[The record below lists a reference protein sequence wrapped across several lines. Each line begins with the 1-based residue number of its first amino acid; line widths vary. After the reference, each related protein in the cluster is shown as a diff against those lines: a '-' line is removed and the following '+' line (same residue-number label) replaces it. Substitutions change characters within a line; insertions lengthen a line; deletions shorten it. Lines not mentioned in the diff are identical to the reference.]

1 MIKKIMSVFLT
12 LLILAIVPLS
22 ISAETSVQPRY
33 SYIMSHSTS
42 LVIKDD
48 IANCEGY
55 VDGDTYVTSVK
66 MTLTLQ
72 KKVLWWWDDIIEW
85 SDITPNSTLSMSEST
100 SVGSGTYRVKMWA
113 RVCAGSAADE
123 EIECYSGEKTN

>member
-1 MIKKIMSVFLT
+1 MIKKVMSVFLT

-22 ISAETSVQPRY
+22 VSAETSVQPRY
-33 SYIMSHSTS
+33 SYIMGHSTS
-42 LVIKDD
+42 LVIKND
-48 IANCEGY
+48 IAYCEGY
-55 VDGDTYVTSVK
+55 VDGDTSVTSVK

-72 KKVLWWWDDIIEW
+72 KKVLWWWDDVIEW

-113 RVCAGSAADE
+113 RVCAGSTAEE
-123 EIECYSGEKTN
+123 EIE